1 MIYHLWIIN
10 SRLKA
15 KTTLNFFA
23 DAKFPLNSW
32 LLTIQGDATSADGT
46 TNPATNDQ
54 AITEKPST
62 SEAGFTNHALSWTN
76 FSNFETYWLKNPHV
90 PKIVILRNRDISSLH
105 RLLVLDTPSRF
116 FNPIFICSDS
126 IYAIMRE
133 SLKS

>member
-15 KTTLNFFA
+15 KTTLNFFCWRQISL
-23 DAKFPLNSW
+23 KFV
-32 LLTIQGDATSADGT
+32 TIQGDATSADGT

-62 SEAGFTNHALSWTN
+62 SEAGFTKQALSWTN

-126 IYAIMRE
+126 IHAIMRE